1 MFITKLYMSDLNKYI
16 LELEKHFEKGKK
28 DAVKFF
34 REKFSDKYNEK
45 QINAILKTN
54 KPFFVTCIQILE
66 NSWKEFRRRLRE
78 DLWFI

>member
-1 MFITKLYMSDLNKYI
+1 MSDLNKYI

-54 KPFFVTCIQILE
+54 KPFFVT
-66 NSWKEFRRRLRE
+66 
-78 DLWFI
+78 